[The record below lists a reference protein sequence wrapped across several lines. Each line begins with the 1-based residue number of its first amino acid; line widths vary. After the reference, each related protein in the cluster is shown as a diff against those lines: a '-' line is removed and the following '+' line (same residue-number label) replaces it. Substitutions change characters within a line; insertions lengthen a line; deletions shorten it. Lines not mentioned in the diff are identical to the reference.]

1 MSGRVVL
8 VAGAGGGIGAAT
20 VRKFAASGW
29 QVIATDAD
37 EGRLAAL
44 EPELVTAAIIG
55 DVDTPMLRFQA
66 AHYGGGDPDAYRRA
80 LLAKYPQGER
90 ARFIRPEEVAELVY
104 FLCLPATAA
113 VTGADFAIDQGYSA
127 GK

>member
-1 MSGRVVL
+1 
-8 VAGAGGGIGAAT
+8 
-20 VRKFAASGW
+20 
-29 QVIATDAD
+29 
-37 EGRLAAL
+37 
-44 EPELVTAAIIG
+44 
-55 DVDTPMLRFQA
+55 VDTPMLRFQA

-90 ARFIRPEEVAELVY
+90 ARFIRLEEVAELMY